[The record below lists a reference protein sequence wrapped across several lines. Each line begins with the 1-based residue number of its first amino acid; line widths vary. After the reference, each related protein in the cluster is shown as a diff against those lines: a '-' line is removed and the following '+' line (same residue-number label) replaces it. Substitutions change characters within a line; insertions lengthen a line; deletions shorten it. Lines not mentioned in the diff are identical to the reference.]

1 MVEIGFLQMISFA
14 AAKGAYRA
22 RQIAKY
28 WEECNAQEDAAADV
42 KPTKRRR
49 PSGRAA

>member
-28 WEECNAQEDAAADV
+28 WDEMAAQEEKAVDV
-42 KPTKRRR
+42 KAKRRR